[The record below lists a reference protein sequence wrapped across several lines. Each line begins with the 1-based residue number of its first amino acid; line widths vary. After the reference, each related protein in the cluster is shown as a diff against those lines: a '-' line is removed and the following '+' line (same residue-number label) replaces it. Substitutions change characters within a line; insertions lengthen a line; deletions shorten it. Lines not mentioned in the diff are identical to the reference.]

1 MIVKVAELKVKKSAD
16 YNNSVIKALE
26 KDGFIVI
33 LEVEGITESH
43 YSIAIKRD
51 MWWRD
56 TDANSEDTD
65 SN

>member
-1 MIVKVAELKVKKSAD
+1 MIIKIAELKVKKSAD

-33 LEVEGITESH
+33 SEVDGITESH
-43 YSIAIKRD
+43 YSIAIKRE
-51 MWWRD
+51 MRWGN
-56 TDANSEDTD
+56 TDAD

>member
-26 KDGFIVI
+26 KDGFVII
-33 LEVEGITESH
+33 LEVDGINENH

-51 MWWRD
+51 MRGD
-56 TDANSEDTD
+56 TE
-65 SN
+65 